1 MPCRGVLVC
10 MTSSPASLSPGFSP
24 TLDRPAPRTG
34 RWGPWPLG
42 LLVLGLGAATLTVW
56 GVWSGSRSEYYASIA
71 LSMSQ
76 NWHNFFFGAF
86 DPSGTVTLDKI
97 PGSFWIPALFV
108 RLFGF
113 STLTVVL
120 PNALAAVTATLLV
133 AVTAKR
139 VAGTTAGLVG
149 GAVVATT
156 PILVA
161 VSRSNQ
167 AETFFVL
174 GLALTA
180 WAAVRALEQRSLGWF
195 LLAGAFVAVS
205 FQTYMLEAWA
215 VWPALAAAYL
225 CTAQPWWR
233 KLWHTALAGVISLAL
248 SLVWIVAVAL
258 IPATGRPYVGS
269 TLHNDP
275 WEMVF
280 GYNGLGRFGTSTA
293 DSSAYNSFTPPFSG
307 SAGAFRLFNEQLAG
321 QIGWL
326 VPVALLAVVVLAIL
340 RFRPAVTVFLGV
352 WILTFAAMF
361 SAVAGMHQFYTAA
374 LAVPM
379 GLAVGLAIGVARR
392 RRVVWAQL
400 ALLGAAMVT
409 AVAIAFVYGG
419 YSVAV
424 AAVQVV
430 LGLGAMALI
439 LRETRRGAGS
449 RLWTSALLLC
459 GLLLTPAA
467 WSVVTIAH
475 PNASNPVAGGVSGMS
490 FGGRGG
496 PDGAAVRFGG
506 NRQGF
511 GQGQPGALPGIPPN
525 GFRGRGLNGAP
536 GGTGFPQGAAG
547 GREGTAS
554 TALLAYLRAN
564 RGDADYLVA
573 AFGAQEAA
581 GLITGTGGEPVLPIG
596 GFSGNDPAPTLQKFT
611 ALVSSGALKY
621 VLVGEGGRGGGFG
634 GGFGGAP
641 GGSTAT
647 TTASEI
653 RTWVEANCTAVTA
666 DGVTGLYQCTA
677 TAAQGA

>member
-10 MTSSPASLSPGFSP
+10 MTSSPASLFPVLSPS
-24 TLDRPAPRTG
+24 LQRPAPRTG
-34 RWGPWPLG
+34 RRGPWPLG
-42 LLVLGLGAATLTVW
+42 LLALGVGAAALTVW
-56 GVWSGSRSEYYASIA
+56 GLWSGERSEYYASIA

-113 STLTVVL
+113 STLSVVL
-120 PNALAAVTATLLV
+120 PNALAAVAATLLV

-167 AETFFVL
+167 PETFFVL

-180 WAAVRALEQRSLGWF
+180 WAAVRALEQRSLGWL

-233 KLWHTALAGVISLAL
+233 KLWHTALAGVVSLAL

-258 IPATGRPYVGS
+258 IPATDRPYVGS

-280 GYNGLGRFGTSTA
+280 GYNGLGRFGDSTA

-307 SAGAFRLFNEQLAG
+307 SAGVFRLFNEQLAG

-326 VPVALLAVVVLAIL
+326 VPVAVLAVVVLAVL
-340 RFRPAVTVFLGV
+340 KFRPAVTVFLGV

-409 AVAIAFVYGG
+409 AVAIALVYGG

-430 LGLGAMALI
+430 LGLGAMVLI
-439 LRETRRGAGS
+439 LREARRGAAFTV
-449 RLWTSALLLC
+449 WTTVLLLG
-459 GLLLTPAA
+459 GLILTPAA

-475 PNASNPVAGGVSGMS
+475 PNSTNPVAGGVSGMS
-490 FGGRGG
+490 MGGMRGPG
-496 PDGAAVRFGG
+496 GTAARFGG

-511 GQGQPGALPGIPPN
+511 GQGQPGAMPGTPPN
-525 GFRGRGLNGAP
+525 GFQGRGLNGAP
-536 GGTGFPQGAAG
+536 GGTGFPQGVAG
-547 GREGTAS
+547 GREGMTS
-554 TALLAYLRAN
+554 TALLSYLRAN

-573 AFGAQEAA
+573 TFGAQEAA
-581 GLITGTGGEPVLPIG
+581 SLITGSGGEPVLPIG

-621 VLVGEGGRGGGFG
+621 VLVGNGGRAGFG
-634 GGFGGAP
+634 GGFGGAA
-641 GGSTAT
+641 GGASTT

-653 RTWVEANCTAVTA
+653 RTWVEANCTAVSA

>member
-10 MTSSPASLSPGFSP
+10 MTSGPASLSPAFSP
-24 TLDRPAPRTG
+24 SLQRPAPRSG

-42 LLVLGLGAATLTVW
+42 LLVLGVGAAALTVW
-56 GVWSGSRSEYYASIA
+56 GLWSGERSEYYASIA

-76 NWHNFFFGAF
+76 NWHNFLFGAF

-108 RLFGF
+108 RFLGF
-113 STLTVVL
+113 STLSVVL
-120 PNALAAVTATLLV
+120 PNALAAVAATLLV

-139 VAGTTAGLVG
+139 VAGTMAGLVA

-167 AETFFVL
+167 PETFFVL

-180 WAAVRALEQRSLGWF
+180 WAAVRALEQRSLGWL

-233 KLWHTALAGVISLAL
+233 KLWHTALAGVASLAL

-258 IPATGRPYVGS
+258 IPATDRPYVGS

-280 GYNGLGRFGTSTA
+280 GYNGLGRFGASTA
-293 DSSAYNSFTPPFSG
+293 DASAYNSFTPPFSG
-307 SAGAFRLFNEQLAG
+307 SASVFRLFNEQLAG

-326 VPVALLAVVVLAIL
+326 VPVAVLAVVVLAVL
-340 RFRPAVTVFLGV
+340 RFRPAVTVFLGA

-379 GLAVGLAIGVARR
+379 GLAVGLAIGVARQR
-392 RRVVWAQL
+392 RIVWAQL
-400 ALLGAAMVT
+400 TLLGAAMVT
-409 AVAIAFVYGG
+409 AVAISLVYGG

-424 AAVQVV
+424 AAVQVL

-439 LRETRRGAGS
+439 LWEARRGRS
-449 RLWTSALLLC
+449 FRVWTAVLLLG
-459 GLLLTPAA
+459 GLILTPAA

-475 PNASNPVAGGVSGMS
+475 PSSTNPVAGGVSGMS
-490 FGGRGG
+490 RSGMGG
-496 PDGAAVRFGG
+496 PGGAAARFGG
-506 NRQGF
+506 NRQGL
-511 GQGQPGALPGIPPN
+511 GQGQPGAMPGIPPS
-525 GFRGRGLNGAP
+525 GFQGRGLNGAP

-554 TALLAYLRAN
+554 TALLDYLRAN
-564 RGDADYLVA
+564 RGDTDYLVA
-573 AFGAQEAA
+573 TFGAQEAA
-581 GLITGTGGEPVLPIG
+581 SLITGSGGEPVLPIG

-621 VLVGEGGRGGGFG
+621 VLLGNGGRAGGFG
-634 GGFGGAP
+634 GGFGGAA
-641 GGSTAT
+641 TT

-653 RTWVEANCTAVTA
+653 RAWVESNCTAVSA
-666 DGVTGLYQCTA
+666 DGVSGLYQCT
-677 TAAQGA
+677 TTTAQGT

>member
-1 MPCRGVLVC
+1 
-10 MTSSPASLSPGFSP
+10 MTSSPASLSPAFSP
-24 TLDRPAPRTG
+24 SLERPAPRTG

-42 LLVLGLGAATLTVW
+42 LLALGLGAAALTVW

-97 PGSFWIPALFV
+97 PGSFWVPALFV

-113 STLTVVL
+113 STLSVVL
-120 PNALAAVTATLLV
+120 PNALAAVAATLLV

-139 VAGTTAGLVG
+139 VAGTLAGLVG

-167 AETFFVL
+167 PETFFVL
-174 GLALTA
+174 GLALAA
-180 WAAVRALEQRSLGWF
+180 WAAVRALEQRSLGWL

-233 KLWHTALAGVISLAL
+233 KLWHTALAGVTSLAL

-258 IPATGRPYVGS
+258 IPATDRPYVGS

-280 GYNGLGRFGTSTA
+280 GYNGLGRFGESTA

-307 SAGAFRLFNEQLAG
+307 SAGVFRLFNEQLAG

-326 VPVALLAVVVLAIL
+326 VPVALLAVVVLAVL
-340 RFRPAVTVFLGV
+340 RYRTAVTVFLGV
-352 WILTFAAMF
+352 WSLTFAAMF

-409 AVAIAFVYGG
+409 AVAIALVYGG

-424 AAVQVV
+424 AAVQVL
-430 LGLGAMALI
+430 LGLGAMVLI
-439 LRETRRGAGS
+439 LREARRGAA
-449 RLWTSALLLC
+449 LKVWTAVLLLG
-459 GLLLTPAA
+459 GLILTPAA

-475 PNASNPVAGGVSGMS
+475 PSSTNPVAGGVSGMS
-490 FGGRGG
+490 MGG
-496 PDGAAVRFGG
+496 PGGTGARFGG

-511 GQGQPGALPGIPPN
+511 GQGQPGAMPGTPPS
-525 GFRGRGLNGAP
+525 GFQGRGLNGAP
-536 GGTGFPQGAAG
+536 GGAGFPQGAAG
-547 GREGTAS
+547 GREGAAS
-554 TALLAYLRAN
+554 TALLSYLRAN

-573 AFGAQEAA
+573 TFGAQEAA
-581 GLITGTGGEPVLPIG
+581 SLITGSGGESVLPIG

-634 GGFGGAP
+634 GGFGGAAA
-641 GGSTAT
+641 GAATT

-653 RTWVEANCTAVTA
+653 RTWVEANCTAVSA
-666 DGVTGLYQCTA
+666 DGVTGLYECTA